1 MPTYNTKF
9 ISIKEFA
16 DAIGVSPEALRLWDR
31 QGKLKP
37 HHRTPSGERIY
48 LRTQIEEFLD
58 KYSEPDDLWNKN
70 KK

>member
-1 MPTYNTKF
+1 MSTLKSKF
-9 ISIKEFA
+9 ISITEFA
-16 DAIGVSPEALRLWDR
+16 ESIGVSPEALRLWDR
-31 QGKLKP
+31 QGILKP

-48 LRTQIEEFLD
+48 LRTQIEDYLN

>member
-1 MPTYNTKF
+1 MPKF
-9 ISIKEFA
+9 ISISEFA
-16 DAIGVSPEALRLWDR
+16 DQIGVSCEALRLWDR
-31 QGKLKP
+31 QGILKP

-48 LRTQIEEFLD
+48 LKSQVEDYLN

>member
-1 MPTYNTKF
+1 MSTTESKF
-9 ISIKEFA
+9 ISITEFA
-16 DAIGVSPEALRLWDR
+16 KSIGVSPEALRLWDR
-31 QGKLKP
+31 QGILKP

-48 LRTQIEEFLD
+48 LRTQINDYFD